1 MHVTILVR
9 LTDNMQTC
17 TPAQNE
23 IKEIC
28 FWLEN
33 KFTNSFTLKGRF
45 WLHCRSA
52 GWEQV
57 VSGNGDA
64 MFTSAMSQI
73 IQSNRSST
81 CIVSRWWWLH
91 EVDSS
96 LQRSCLQDNWRR
108 RLLTRHFPQYYWT
121 HASGVRGELDLMDV
135 LFIKPSI
142 DLFAIGKQV
151 GMENFLLDGVWGLK
165 TYSHQKMH
173 SGEKFP
179 RNPWPEC
186 LLEHCPQWL
195 QMHITLWPSRC
206 WRTGSKVTFRQE
218 AMCDVSDLIIEV
230 LQSMFYCK
238 LFIAHTLGWQ
248 SIW

>member
-81 CIVSRWWWLH
+81 GIVFRWWWLH
-91 EVDSS
+91 KVDSS
-96 LQRSCLQDNWRR
+96 LQRSCLQDTWRR
-108 RLLTRHFPQYYWT
+108 WLLARQFPQYCWT
-121 HASGVRGELDLMDV
+121 HASGMRGELNFMDV
-135 LFIKPSI
+135 LFIKPSLN
-142 DLFAIGKQV
+142 LFVIGKTGGDEELPV
-151 GMENFLLDGVWGLK
+151 GWCVRIKDIHIKKCTVVR
-165 TYSHQKMH
+165 S
-173 SGEKFP
+173 S
-179 RNPWPEC
+179 PE
-186 LLEHCPQWL
+186 
-195 QMHITLWPSRC
+195 
-206 WRTGSKVTFRQE
+206 
-218 AMCDVSDLIIEV
+218 
-230 LQSMFYCK
+230 
-238 LFIAHTLGWQ
+238 TLGLNVCS
-248 SIW
+248 SIVLSDCRCTSHCDPPGVGGLDPRWYSDKRLCVMSRISL